1 MILTKE
7 VKIGVGPLNVKYF
20 ESRGYEIPRRKDS
33 KGRVCFK
40 KGSKIIVKVSDLFC
54 TSKVKV
60 SCQCEDCGEVRE
72 VQFHS
77 LCKRTNSQFK
87 KDGKTLCSDC
97 ANHRMSGEK
106 SGRFKHGQVRYPEY
120 RNNAQRRNLDF
131 QLTPEEFKELVGQPC
146 HYCGGY
152 SIETNPK
159 SRGNGIDRK
168 DSNIGYLVDNCVPCC
183 ATCNFFKNTME
194 YTQFIKKIRDLYR
207 NTKHYSNI

>member
-1 MILTKE
+1 MISTQRVLVTVSGRYKSYYEERGYKLPYTKDNRGRIRIKKGTKIWIDVKDLPPSSNVKILYKCDDCGIEKE
-7 VKIGVGPLNVKYF
+7 VISHTIFN
-20 ESRGYEIPRRKDS
+20 RK
-33 KGRVCFK
+33 
-40 KGSKIIVKVSDLFC
+40 
-54 TSKVKV
+54 
-60 SCQCEDCGEVRE
+60 
-72 VQFHS
+72 
-77 LCKRTNSQFK
+77 NSQFK

-106 SGRFKHGQVRYPEY
+106 NSQYKHGLITYPGY

-183 ATCNFFKNTME
+183 ATCNFIKNDMHFNDFLRYIE
-194 YTQFIKKIRDLYR
+194 RLYEH
-207 NTKHYSNI
+207 TKDYNI